1 MSGQIRIIAL
11 LTSLLIATPVVAN
24 DLDTVQ
30 CGPNEDRVWVYS
42 TLTSFDVEARL
53 RCGETVEILGRVKG
67 YVKVRTASGMVG
79 YVPDGAL
86 PDLPVLENDADKPV
100 ASLASAAAKS
110 ITTTPT
116 AKTVATIAPAAPPA
130 VVGAPAVAVSVE
142 PVAVAPAAVNPATPA
157 AASTTKVEAIATTPQ
172 PPAIVIEPAP
182 NPPAPVSQ
190 PVIEP
195 NAEPQATV
203 ANSVRATAPVPQAAP
218 RNAQVAMA
226 APIPTMVPVKA
237 VATTSSADATD
248 DFDQEEPLTKPQ
260 NESADPA
267 CRAYFS
273 AYGLTPKQWE
283 WLADNRRKEFSEIC
297 PAPDLARVDFVILF
311 THDEDSYYA
320 AMPVPVHVDGS
331 GFSDFNPMGTVD
343 TARVPSTEIDRA
355 HDEFVWVF
363 RMRRGAFDPARFS
376 PRRKPQFA
384 TAESKG
390 SQSSTRT
397 VEDAFQ
403 YMAQQSLS
411 R

>member
-1 MSGQIRIIAL
+1 MSGPIRTIAL
-11 LTSLLIATPVVAN
+11 LAGLLIATPVVAN

-30 CGPNEDRVWVYS
+30 CSPNEDRVWVYS

-53 RCGETVEILGRVKG
+53 RCSETVEILGRVKG
-67 YVKVRTASGMVG
+67 YVRVRTASGLVG
-79 YVPDGAL
+79 YVPEGAL

-100 ASLASAAAKS
+100 ATLASAAKS
-110 ITTTPT
+110 MTSTSAS

-130 VVGAPAVAVSVE
+130 VAAAPAVAVPIA
-142 PVAVAPAAVNPATPA
+142 PVAAAADPATPA
-157 AASTTKVEAIATTPQ
+157 AVSTTKVEAIVTTPR

-182 NPPAPVSQ
+182 DPPAPVNQ

-195 NAEPQATV
+195 KAQPDV
-203 ANSVRATAPVPQAAP
+203 
-218 RNAQVAMA
+218 QVALA

-237 VATTSSADATD
+237 VRPTASASAAD
-248 DFDQEEPLTKPQ
+248 DFDQEEPLTKPE

-283 WLADNRRKEFSEIC
+283 WLADNRRKEFAEIC

-311 THDEDSYYA
+311 THDEDSFYG

-403 YMAQQSLS
+403 YMAQQSES
-411 R
+411 Q

>member
-11 LTSLLIATPVVAN
+11 LTGLLIATPVVAN

-30 CGPNEDRVWVYS
+30 CSPNEDRVWVYS

-53 RCGETVEILGRVKG
+53 RCAETVEILGRVKG

-100 ASLASAAAKS
+100 ATLASAAKS
-110 ITTTPT
+110 TPPAS
-116 AKTVATIAPAAPPA
+116 AKTVAAIAPAAPPA
-130 VVGAPAVAVSVE
+130 VVAAPAVSVSVA
-142 PVAVAPAAVNPATPA
+142 PITVAPAAADPAT
-157 AASTTKVEAIATTPQ
+157 ASDASATKVEAIMTTPQ

-182 NPPAPVSQ
+182 NPPTPVTQ

-195 NAEPQATV
+195 KAEPGAAVATNARVAEPAAEGAPANAEV
-203 ANSVRATAPVPQAAP
+203 AV
-218 RNAQVAMA
+218 A

-237 VATTSSADATD
+237 VRTSASASAAD
-248 DFDQEEPLTKPQ
+248 DFDQEVPLTKPE

-283 WLADNRRKEFSEIC
+283 WLADNRRKEFAEIC

-363 RMRRGAFDPARFS
+363 RMRRGAFDPGRFS

-403 YMAQQSLS
+403 YMAQQSVS
-411 R
+411 P

>member
-11 LTSLLIATPVVAN
+11 LAGLLVATPVFAN

-30 CGPNEDRVWVYS
+30 CSPNEDRVWVYS

-53 RCGETVEILGRVKG
+53 RCSETVEVLGRVRG

-86 PDLPVLENDADKPV
+86 PDLPVIETEADKPV
-100 ASLASAAAKS
+100 ATLAFAAKS
-110 ITTTPT
+110 SATVS
-116 AKTVATIAPAAPPA
+116 AKTVATVAPAAPPA
-130 VVGAPAVAVSVE
+130 VVAAPAVSVSVA
-142 PVAVAPAAVNPATPA
+142 PITVARAAVDYATA
-157 AASTTKVEAIATTPQ
+157 ADANSTKVEAIVTAPQ

-190 PVIEP
+190 PVIEAKTLP
-195 NAEPQATV
+195 EATV
-203 ANSVRATAPVPQAAP
+203 AKSVRATTPAPQAAP
-218 RNAQVAMA
+218 HDAEVAMA

-237 VATTSSADATD
+237 VKANASASATD
-248 DFDQEEPLTKPQ
+248 DFDQEEPLTKPE

-283 WLADNRRKEFSEIC
+283 WLADNRRKEFAEIC

-311 THDEDSYYA
+311 THDEDSYYG
-320 AMPVPVHVDGS
+320 AMPVAVHVDGS

-343 TARVPSTEIDRA
+343 TARVPSTEIDRS

-403 YMAQQSLS
+403 YMAQQSVN

>member
-11 LTSLLIATPVVAN
+11 LTGLLIATPVFAN

-30 CGPNEDRVWVYS
+30 CSPNEDRVWVYS

-53 RCGETVEILGRVKG
+53 RCAETVEILGRVKG

-86 PDLPVLENDADKPV
+86 PDLPVLENDAEKPAATLV
-100 ASLASAAAKS
+100 SAAKS
-110 ITTTPT
+110 NTIPASTK
-116 AKTVATIAPAAPPA
+116 AVAAIVPAAPPA
-130 VVGAPAVAVSVE
+130 VVAAPAVSVSVA
-142 PVAVAPAAVNPATPA
+142 PITVARAAVDHATAPD
-157 AASTTKVEAIATTPQ
+157 ASATKVEAIMTTPQ
-172 PPAIVIEPAP
+172 PPAVVIEPAP
-182 NPPAPVSQ
+182 NPPVPVSQ
-190 PVIEP
+190 PVIEAKTLP
-195 NAEPQATV
+195 EATV
-203 ANSVRATAPVPQAAP
+203 ATSVRATAPAPQAAP
-218 RNAQVAMA
+218 QDAEVAMA

-237 VATTSSADATD
+237 VRANASASATD
-248 DFDQEEPLTKPQ
+248 DFDQEEPLTKPE

-283 WLADNRRKEFSEIC
+283 WLADNRRKEFAEIC

-311 THDEDSYYA
+311 THDEDSYYG
-320 AMPVPVHVDGS
+320 AMPVAVHVDGS

-343 TARVPSTEIDRA
+343 TARVPSTEIDRS

-403 YMAQQSLS
+403 YMAQQSVN